1 MEPGRA
7 YDGCAA
13 RSLDRRRTD
22 LHGGRV
28 TEAWDRAIAAYVAH
42 LRDGRGLSPHTI
54 RAYEADV
61 RRLAEVA
68 AESGVGDP
76 RGVSLTLLR
85 RWLALERASTSDAT
99 VARRVASIRTFT
111 AWASRNGHLD
121 SDAGAG
127 LVSPK
132 VARRLPLVLR
142 QDQAATMLDL
152 ADLRADD
159 GDALHV
165 RDRAVLELLYATG
178 IRVGECV
185 ALDLANL
192 DRVSR
197 TVRVL
202 GKGRKERVVP
212 FGAPAAAALDA
223 WLEVRSDCVTERS
236 GAALFL
242 GARGGRL
249 DPRAVRTVLD
259 GLLRHLP
266 ELPEIG
272 PHGLRH
278 SAATHVLEGGADL
291 RHVQELLGHASL
303 TTTQLYT
310 HVSFDRL
317 RETFERAHPR
327 A

>member
-1 MEPGRA
+1 MAHGAGRVG
-7 YDGCAA
+7 YAA
-13 RSLDRRRTD
+13 RSLDRD
-22 LHGGRV
+22 PCSLHRGAVSGGW
-28 TEAWDRAIAAYVAH
+28 EHAIAAYEAH
-42 LRDGRGLSPHTI
+42 LRDGRGLSPHTV
-54 RAYEADV
+54 RAYLGDV

-68 AESGVGDP
+68 GEYGVDAP
-76 RGVSLTLLR
+76 AGVTLTLLR
-85 RWLALERASTSDAT
+85 RWLALERASASDAT

-111 AWASRNGHLD
+111 AWSARDGFAT
-121 SDAGAG
+121 SDPGAG

-132 VARRLPLVLR
+132 VPRRLPAVLR
-142 QDQAATMLDL
+142 QDQVVEMLDL
-152 ADLRADD
+152 AEVRADD
-159 GDALHV
+159 GDAIHA
-165 RDRAVLELLYATG
+165 RDLALLELLYATG

-185 ALDLANL
+185 ALDLHDVDHGA
-192 DRVSR
+192 R
-197 TVRVL
+197 TIRVL

-212 FGAPAAAALDA
+212 FGAPAAAALER
-223 WLEVRSDCVTERS
+223 WLSVRPVCATARS
-236 GAALFL
+236 GGALFL
-242 GARGGRL
+242 GARGGRV
-249 DPRAVRTVLD
+249 DPRAVRRVLER
-259 GLLRHLP
+259 LLVYLP
-266 ELPEIG
+266 DLPEIG